1 MAIRQK
7 VTWYEDIITFGKYK
21 GKTIDWIA
29 ENDPS
34 YIIWLNDEQ
43 VVDFPAEIV
52 EAAIMDDMNNNPP
65 EEWFWQPD

>member
-1 MAIRQK
+1 MAVRQIVK
-7 VTWYEDIITFGKYK
+7 SYDDIITFGKFK

-29 ENDPS
+29 KNDPS

-43 VVDFPAEIV
+43 VVDFPAEII

>member
-21 GKTIDWIA
+21 GKTVDWIA
-29 ENDPS
+29 ANDPS